1 LAPTARRRTDRGAGG
16 RQGDHA
22 GRPEPHR
29 PLIDPAS
36 FRDPSGY
43 VFRRD
48 GILYRAIQPEAAA
61 DWAAFE
67 DRGLAAQLIGDGLLV
82 GHAAVATDL
91 APTPG
96 VALVIR
102 PREIGVISYP
112 YEWAFSQLREAAL
125 LTLEVQRRAL
135 AVGMWLRDASAY
147 NVQFDAGRPILID
160 SLSFEVADLAAP
172 WPAYR
177 QFCKH
182 FLAPLALMA
191 HRDPR
196 CGLMLRDFIDG
207 IPLDLAAGLL
217 PGRTRLG
224 GLLAHLHLHAGADRR
239 VQAAQIPGAADPAKG
254 PPRSR
259 PMTQTRHD
267 ALLDSLRRT
276 VEGLKLELGS
286 HWLTYTR
293 QTSYTETAAESKRAV
308 VQRMLD
314 RAGGSVVW
322 DLGANVG
329 TYSDL
334 AAGPGREVI
343 AFDQDPAVVELHW
356 RNLSA
361 EARASVLP
369 LVMDLTNPSPSLG
382 WAHEERRSLLQRGP
396 ADVAMALALIHHL
409 AVGNNVPLPRVA
421 ALLADAGRR
430 VIIEF
435 VPREDPMVQQLLAGR
450 KDIFGGYTLDGFRAA
465 FGERFTTLEEAPV
478 ADSLRTIFLLERREA

>member
-1 LAPTARRRTDRGAGG
+1 MAPDGAPPDPGLTSA
-16 RQGDHA
+16 DA
-22 GRPEPHR
+22 SSDV
-29 PLIDPAS
+29 IDPAS
-36 FRDPSGY
+36 FRDPNGY

-48 GILYRAIQPEAAA
+48 GVLYRAIQPAAA
-61 DWAAFE
+61 DDWDAFE
-67 DRGLAAQLIGDGLLV
+67 VALAGELISAGLLV
-82 GHAAVATDL
+82 AHGPASVDL
-91 APTPG
+91 APRPG
-96 VALVIR
+96 AVAVIR
-102 PREIGVISYP
+102 PRELPVISYP

-135 AVGMWLRDASAY
+135 AAGMWLRDASAY
-147 NVQFDAGRPILID
+147 NVQFDGGHPVLID
-160 SLSFEVADLAAP
+160 SLSFEVANLSAP

-207 IPLDLAAGLL
+207 LPLDLAAGLL

-224 GLLAHLHLHAGADRR
+224 GLLPHLHLHAGADRR
-239 VQAAQIPGAADPAKG
+239 VQQSEITSATDAAAPGSE
-254 PPRSR
+254 RSR
-259 PMTQTRHD
+259 ARPMNLTRHE

-286 HWLTYTR
+286 HWLSYTR
-293 QTSYTETAAESKRAV
+293 QTSYTEAAAASKLAIV
-308 VQRMLD
+308 ERMLAS
-314 RAGGSVVW
+314 AGGTLVW

-334 AAGPGREVI
+334 AAGPGRQVI

-361 EARASVLP
+361 EQRTRILP
-369 LVMDLTNPSPSLG
+369 LVNDLTNPSPALG
-382 WAHEERRSLLQRGP
+382 WGHTERRSMLQRGP
-396 ADVAMALALIHHL
+396 ADVALALALVHHL
-409 AVGNNVPLPRVA
+409 AIGNNVPLPRVA
-421 ALLADAGRR
+421 ELLAQCGRR

-435 VPREDPMVQQLLAGR
+435 VPKADPMVQQLLADR
-450 KDIFGGYTLDGFRAA
+450 RDVFDGYTIEGFRASFDA
-465 FGERFTTLEEAPV
+465 WFTTLDEAPV
-478 ADSLRTIFLLERREA
+478 ADSLRTLFLLERRPA

>member
-1 LAPTARRRTDRGAGG
+1 LTDAATVAGV
-16 RQGDHA
+16 
-22 GRPEPHR
+22 
-29 PLIDPAS
+29 IDPAS

-61 DWAAFE
+61 DWAELAN
-67 DRGLAAQLIGDGLLV
+67 RGLAAALTRDRLLIDHGD
-82 GHAAVATDL
+82 ASTDL

-96 VALVIR
+96 AAHVIQ
-102 PREIGVISYP
+102 PREIAVISYP
-112 YEWAFSQLREAAL
+112 YEWAFSELKEAAL

-135 AVGMWLRDASAY
+135 AAGMWLRDASAY
-147 NVQFDAGRPILID
+147 NVQFDGGRPILID
-160 SLSFEVADLAAP
+160 SLSFEVADVTAP

-217 PGRTRLG
+217 PGRTRLS

-239 VQAAQIPGAADPAKG
+239 VQQAEIQGAADPAATPAKT
-254 PPRSR
+254 RA
-259 PMTQTRHD
+259 MTATRHE

-286 HWLTYTR
+286 HWLSYTR
-293 QTSYTETAAESKRAV
+293 QTSYTDAGAASKQAIV
-308 VQRMLD
+308 ERMLAA
-314 RAGGSVVW
+314 AGGSLVW

-329 TYSDL
+329 TYSSL
-334 AAGPGREVI
+334 AAGPGRQVV
-343 AFDQDPAVVELHW
+343 AFDQDPAVVELLW

-369 LVMDLTNPSPSLG
+369 LVMDLSNPSPGLG

-396 ADVAMALALIHHL
+396 ADVVMALALVHHL
-409 AVGNNVPLPRVA
+409 AIGNNVPLPKVA
-421 ALLADAGRR
+421 ALLAAAGRQAI
-430 VIIEF
+430 VEF
-435 VPREDPMVQQLLAGR
+435 VPREDAMVRQLLAGR
-450 KDIFGGYTLDGFRAA
+450 RDIFGSYTLEAFRAA
-465 FGERFTTLEEAPV
+465 LGEWFTVREEAPV
-478 ADSLRTIFLLERREA
+478 ADSLRTIFLLERRPA